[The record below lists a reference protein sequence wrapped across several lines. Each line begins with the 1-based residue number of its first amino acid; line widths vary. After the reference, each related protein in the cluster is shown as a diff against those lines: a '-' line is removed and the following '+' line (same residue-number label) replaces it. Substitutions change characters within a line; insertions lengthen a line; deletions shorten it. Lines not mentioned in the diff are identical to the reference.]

1 MGPGFAP
8 WHGGD
13 HRGFPGGWQH
23 RHGGFPG
30 GLAVGAIGPVY
41 DNSGGYPEA
50 PAPSIWFAP
59 VTLTIATNAAASPSW
74 SEGPRLI
81 EIGRRVP
88 PRHPL
93 PLVIYGDPGA

>member
-1 MGPGFAP
+1 MMISRALVAAAFVAAGAATAVAGPFPRPMGMAMGPGFAP

-59 VTLTIATNAAASPSW
+59 S
-74 SEGPRLI
+74 R
-81 EIGRRVP
+81 
-88 PRHPL
+88 
-93 PLVIYGDPGA
+93 